1 MKILIMSDSYKGTAT
16 NVEVARSI
24 KKGVLRA
31 DPSSRVRIQAMAD
44 GGEGTTEVL
53 AEALGATYKLV
64 SVKGPLGEIHQARI
78 AYQGDTWI
86 IEMAQASGLH
96 LVPWNRRNPLVTST
110 YGTGELL
117 RHALD
122 HGAKTIYMG
131 LGGSATNDAG
141 AGAFVAL
148 GGKLYDRHHRYL
160 KPGGWS
166 LRHLKSMDSTGLHPR
181 LAEVEL
187 IILSDVES
195 PLCGDTGATK
205 VFGPQKGL
213 FKERIEDLDAAL
225 ANYGRVL
232 EQTFSCQVMDQP
244 GSGAAGG
251 LGATLFAL
259 FSHQVA
265 SGVETILDLTGADE
279 LIKEADLIITGEGR
293 LDAQSLKGK
302 TPIGVARRA
311 KRYHKPCIAIV
322 GSCAFELQGIYEA
335 GVDLVIDLSHQSST
349 KGYLI
354 KHMHP
359 LLERAGEMAMRAAM
373 LGRTL

>member
-1 MKILIMSDSYKGTAT
+1 
-16 NVEVARSI
+16 
-24 KKGVLRA
+24 
-31 DPSSRVRIQAMAD
+31 
-44 GGEGTTEVL
+44 
-53 AEALGATYKLV
+53 
-64 SVKGPLGEIHQARI
+64 
-78 AYQGDTWI
+78 
-86 IEMAQASGLH
+86 
-96 LVPWNRRNPLVTST
+96 
-110 YGTGELL
+110 
-117 RHALD
+117 
-122 HGAKTIYMG
+122 
-131 LGGSATNDAG
+131 
-141 AGAFVAL
+141 
-148 GGKLYDRHHRYL
+148 
-160 KPGGWS
+160 
-166 LRHLKSMDSTGLHPR
+166 
-181 LAEVEL
+181 
-187 IILSDVES
+187 
-195 PLCGDTGATK
+195 
-205 VFGPQKGL
+205 
-213 FKERIEDLDAAL
+213 
-225 ANYGRVL
+225 
-232 EQTFSCQVMDQP
+232 MDQP

-311 KRYHKPCIAIV
+311 KRFHKPCIAIV

-359 LLERAGEMAMRAAM
+359 LLERAGETAMRAAM